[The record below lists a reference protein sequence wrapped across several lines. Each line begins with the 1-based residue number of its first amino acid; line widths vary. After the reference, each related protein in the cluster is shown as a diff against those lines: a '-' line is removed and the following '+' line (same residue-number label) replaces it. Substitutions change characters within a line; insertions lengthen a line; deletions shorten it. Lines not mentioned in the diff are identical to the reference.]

1 MGAHA
6 SAAMWISSN
15 SSNSESSTGWWTC
28 CPALIRF
35 ALNSWVTVLPS
46 DYRGRTHVLPD
57 SRSCSASSIRNDSN
71 DIAATVDTANEA
83 DTSSSPALAAASAPN
98 VAQTS
103 ISNFELLAV
112 IGRGGYGKVGAEV
125 SAGLLDSLRCEPD

>member
-35 ALNSWVTVLPS
+35 ALNSWVNVLPS

-57 SRSCSASSIRNDSN
+57 SRSCSSASSIRNDSN
-71 DIAATVDTANEA
+71 DIAGAVDTADVA
-83 DTSSSPALAAASAPN
+83 DTSYSPALAAASAPD

-125 SAGLLDSLRCEPD
+125 SAGLLD